1 MSHLGDRLSAL
12 VDGELGHDERD
23 RLYVHLAACQECRAE
38 AAALRALKRR
48 VAALGD
54 PDMDAT
60 LLGRLLAFAEPGEPV
75 PKRRRPAGRSG
86 RPRPALLMY
95 PDTQLPG
102 GRPRGSRRPAN
113 RRPDGAPAEG
123 GPAKGGPAEGG
134 PAEGG
139 PAEGGPAEGGPAEG
153 GPAEGG
159 PAERGP
165 AEGSGA
171 EGSGAPHRRVR
182 PGGRRSHYV
191 IASVVSFI
199 VVGVGGLS
207 FVVGGGQRAPGPHI
221 TPPVEMFTVEHS
233 VTTGELPFANPA
245 ATFLPAPVAPRGGP

>member
-48 VAALGD
+48 VGALGD

-86 RPRPALLMY
+86 RPRPAWLMY
-95 PDTQLPG
+95 PDTQMPA

-113 RRPDGAPAEG
+113 RRLDGAPAEG
-123 GPAKGGPAEGG
+123 GPAKGGPAERGL
-134 PAEGG
+134 
-139 PAEGGPAEGGPAEG
+139 
-153 GPAEGG
+153 AEGG
-159 PAERGP
+159 PAERGLAEGGPAERGLERGP
-165 AEGSGA
+165 AEGSR
-171 EGSGAPHRRVR
+171 APHRRVR
-182 PGGRRSHYV
+182 PVGRRSHYV
-191 IASVVSFI
+191 IACVASFL

-207 FVVGGGQRAPGPHI
+207 FVVGGGQGAPGPRI